1 MINAHSNL
9 FHFQLPIFKNSL
21 SGVYTFKL
29 VRYLAAFCPQA
40 PQETKPNHKKQS
52 LNAFKK
58 ILYIVLGI
66 CLQNFQHFRFT
77 GSTKFTQIQERIFAK
92 A

>member
-1 MINAHSNL
+1 MHTATYFISNFPFSKIPL
-9 FHFQLPIFKNSL
+9 A
-21 SGVYTFKL
+21 GVYTFKL

-66 CLQNFQHFRFT
+66 CLQNFQHFRST